1 MGSTSPSLSP
11 TLYTG
16 PASVVFNPWSNQ
28 RGSSKAKADEWPGCN
43 WSWRSGAARVGSL
56 GVQIDQIL
64 RSDCAWRHCQ
74 AMSPSRYLRLLK
86 ALVCLAI
93 LCLLV
98 CPYFVAALTE
108 CTSTIFVNTH
118 SALWPT
124 HVTSTCTL
132 FVWPYLYPCFFF
144 FIRYWLQETFLSVT
158 KSTLYYNLIWIL
170 IGILSSLYFS
180 FHCHLLHCRLHTW
193 LSERLA
199 EAETINFLSLFLT
212 QREK

>member
-1 MGSTSPSLSP
+1 MQVHSSHSAILERSTHVDIRVFSLIGSAAECWVIVVGSTSPRLSS

-16 PASVVFNPWSNQ
+16 PASIVFNPWSNQ

-108 CTSTIFVNTH
+108 CTSTILVNTH

-124 HVTSTCTL
+124 HITSTCTL
-132 FVWPYLYPCFFF
+132 FVWPYLYPCFSF
-144 FIRYWLQETFLSVT
+144 
-158 KSTLYYNLIWIL
+158 
-170 IGILSSLYFS
+170 SL
-180 FHCHLLHCRLHTW
+180 
-193 LSERLA
+193 
-199 EAETINFLSLFLT
+199 
-212 QREK
+212 